1 MTNAQKKVN
10 DAREAFQK
18 EMDVWGLTVEHGSS
32 CHYVVGAKAVTFSTV
47 ARPAKGR
54 KKLIEDL
61 RGAGYEVWTF
71 KAEDKDGKRYMKFR
85 AYKTVKIKTAA
96 DDAEEY
102 VEQPTEVKQKNDDVN
117 EIYRKNEFAV
127 QVVAKGSFLDSDPGY
142 GGKVYEVETA
152 TIRLNHVAM
161 NEWIFT
167 QVTNDRECYDTDE
180 EWKQY
185 LDEKKK
191 RAEEFDRKIADALGF
206 DTSVASVRVSQV
218 VSEVFGVAYISEKK
232 V

>member
-1 MTNAQKKVN
+1 MTNAQKKEN
-10 DAREAFQK
+10 DAWEAFQR

-61 RGAGYEVWTF
+61 RAAGCEVWKF
-71 KAEDKDGKRYMKFR
+71 KAEDKDGKKCLKFR

-102 VEQPTEVKQKNDDVN
+102 VEQQTKVKQENDDAN
-117 EIYRKNEFAV
+117 EIYRKNDFAI

-161 NEWIFT
+161 DEWIFA
-167 QVTNDRECYDTDE
+167 QATNDRECYDADE

-185 LDEKKK
+185 LAEKKK
-191 RAEEFDRKIADALGF
+191 RAGEFEKKIADALGF
-206 DTSVASVRVSQV
+206 DTSMARVNVSQV
-218 VSEVFGVAYISEKK
+218 VSEVFGVAYIREKK

>member
-18 EMDVWGLTVEHGSS
+18 EMDAYGLKVEHGSS

-47 ARPAKGR
+47 ALPAKGQ

-61 RGAGYEVWTF
+61 RAAGCEVWTF

-102 VEQPTEVKQKNDDVN
+102 VEQKQQEK
-117 EIYRKNEFAV
+117 A
-127 QVVAKGSFLDSDPGY
+127 G
-142 GGKVYEVETA
+142 
-152 TIRLNHVAM
+152 
-161 NEWIFT
+161 
-167 QVTNDRECYDTDE
+167 E
-180 EWKQY
+180 E
-185 LDEKKK
+185 
-191 RAEEFDRKIADALGF
+191 
-206 DTSVASVRVSQV
+206 
-218 VSEVFGVAYISEKK
+218 VSEAPVILIESAEKQREERKK
-232 V
+232 VVMTTIAKTMREDAIKAARMMNDQYTEGDVERNHTNCGKMIQALRVLRLLGHEATDATWGQGGLLVCEKITVDGEVLYRR

>member
-18 EMDVWGLTVEHGSS
+18 EMDAYGMKVERGST
-32 CHYVVGAKAVTFSTV
+32 CHYVVGAKAVTFATV
-47 ARPAKGR
+47 PQPAKGQ
-54 KKLIEDL
+54 KKLIKDL
-61 RGAGYEVWTF
+61 RAAGCEVWKF
-71 KAEDKDGKRYMKFR
+71 KAEDKDGKKCLKFR

-102 VEQPTEVKQKNDDVN
+102 VEQQTKVKQENDDVN
-117 EIYRKNEFAV
+117 EIYRKNDFAI

-161 NEWIFT
+161 NEWIFA
-167 QVTNDRECYDTDE
+167 QVMNDRECYDTDE

-185 LDEKKK
+185 LADTKTWAGEFEK
-191 RAEEFDRKIADALGF
+191 KIADALGF
-206 DTSVASVRVSQV
+206 DTSMASVSISQV
-218 VSEVFGVAYISEKK
+218 VSEVFGVAYIREKK

>member
-32 CHYVVGAKAVTFSTV
+32 CHYVVGAKAVTFSTA

-61 RGAGYEVWTF
+61 RAAGYEVWTF
-71 KAEDKDGKRYMKFR
+71 KVEDKDGKRYMKFR

-127 QVVAKGSFLDSDPGY
+127 QVVAKGLCSTAKAAPTVGTDSFPLFPGVY
-142 GGKVYEVETA
+142 GRFYRNPQT
-152 TIRLNHVAM
+152 
-161 NEWIFT
+161 
-167 QVTNDRECYDTDE
+167 
-180 EWKQY
+180 
-185 LDEKKK
+185 
-191 RAEEFDRKIADALGF
+191 ALGE
-206 DTSVASVRVSQV
+206 TSIAILPRQCYNNSDS
-218 VSEVFGVAYISEKK
+218 ISEKQHGFCLCF
-232 V
+232 VQ